1 MQAPVQATVSLPEPK
16 PLYRYLLAVSVL
28 GLGVLGLV
36 LPSVIRELE
45 DPSRFYLLFF
55 LLVML
60 GELLP
65 IKVPRRDA
73 EITTSTT
80 FAFAALLSFG
90 LPAAAVAQAS
100 GSLVTDLARRRSPWR
115 SAFNVAQ
122 YTLSYAA
129 AGVVLSALSD
139 VPHASEVPFAA
150 NDVPAMIAA
159 AGAFFVVNNGLAG
172 AASAL
177 ADDAPV
183 LRHLLDD
190 LPFQASTASVLL
202 GLAPIVVVVAHFS
215 VVLIPLML
223 LPLGAVY
230 LGGWQAALN
239 DHEALHDPLTGLP
252 NRAYLRVNAEQAVRA
267 REREDGRLAL
277 MVLDLDRFKEINDG
291 LGHRIG
297 DVLLLEIGPRLRYVL
312 PETCTVAR
320 LGGDEF
326 AVLVPRVE
334 DAGEAVRIAERLTA
348 ALESGFGVE
357 GLELEVGASIGIA
370 CWPEHGEDVDTLMRH
385 ADAAMYQAK
394 QSHSGHAIYRS
405 LHGSASR
412 DPLEMGAELRR
423 AIQSGQLEV
432 HYQPQVHL
440 STGNV
445 IGVEALARWSHP
457 LRGQVS
463 PGDFIPLAEA
473 TGLIRTLT
481 MSVLD
486 SALAQW
492 RAWRTAGIDVELAV
506 NLSAG
511 DLLDGSLP
519 AGVQM
524 LLERWAVPPQ
534 RLTLEV
540 TESTVIADSRGAGEV
555 LARLSALGVRLSIDD
570 FGTGYSSMSYLRTLP
585 INEVKID
592 RSFVTSLDFDD
603 RDRLIVS
610 SVVDL
615 AHRLGLRAVAEG
627 AESVRTLEELDLLG
641 CDLVQGFQLAR
652 PMPAADVEAWMEAQ
666 AEPARQAALA
676 RQAVVLPRFEEVA

>member
-1 MQAPVQATVSLPEPK
+1 VSLPEPK
-16 PLYRYLLAVSVL
+16 PLHRYLAVVSVL
-28 GLGVLGLV
+28 GVGVLGLV
-36 LPSVIRELE
+36 LPSVIRALQ
-45 DPSRFYLLFF
+45 DPKRFYLLFF
-55 LLVML
+55 LLVIL

-80 FAFAALLSFG
+80 FAFGALLSFG
-90 LPAAAVAQAS
+90 LPAAAVAQAA
-100 GSLVTDLARRRSPWR
+100 GSLVTDLARRRSTWR
-115 SAFNVAQ
+115 SGFNVGQ

-129 AGVVLSALSD
+129 AGAVLSRLSD
-139 VPHASEVPFAA
+139 VPQSPGVPFGA

-177 ADDAPV
+177 ADGAPV
-183 LRHLLDD
+183 LRQLRDD
-190 LPFQASTASVLL
+190 LAFQASTAAVLL

-239 DHEALHDPLTGLP
+239 DHEALHDSLTDLP
-252 NRAYLRVNAEQAVRA
+252 NRAYFRVMAEQAIRA
-267 REREDGRLAL
+267 RERESGKLVL
-277 MVLDLDRFKEINDG
+277 MVMDLDRFKEINDG

-297 DVLLLEIGPRLRYVL
+297 DMLLREIGPRLHIVL
-312 PETCTVAR
+312 PEACSVAR

-326 AVLVPRVE
+326 AVLMPRVE
-334 DAGEAVRIAERLTA
+334 DPIEAIRAAERLTG
-348 ALESGFGVE
+348 ALESGFGIE
-357 GLELEVGASIGIA
+357 GLELDVGASIGIA

-394 QSHSGHAIYRS
+394 QSRSGHAIYRS

-432 HYQPQVHL
+432 HYQPQVQL
-440 STGNV
+440 SSGNV
-445 IGVEALARWSHP
+445 LGVEALARWSHP
-457 LRGQVS
+457 SRGQVA

-486 SALAQW
+486 TALAQW
-492 RAWRTAGIDVELAV
+492 RAWRSSGIDVELAV

-511 DLLDGSLP
+511 DLLDGTLP
-519 AGVQM
+519 AGVQK
-524 LLERWAVPPQ
+524 LLQRWAVPPQ

-555 LARLSALGVRLSIDD
+555 LARLSALGVRLAIDD

-585 INEVKID
+585 VNEVKID
-592 RSFVTSLDFDD
+592 RSFVAALDCDD

-627 AESVRTLEELDLLG
+627 AESARTIEELELLG

-652 PMPAADVEAWMEAQ
+652 PMPAADVEAWMQ
-666 AEPARQAALA
+666 LRAEPARAAALA
-676 RQAVVLPRFEEVA
+676 REAVILPRLEEVA

>member
-1 MQAPVQATVSLPEPK
+1 VHFPEPK
-16 PLYRYLLAVSVL
+16 PLYRYLAAVSVL
-28 GLGVLGLV
+28 GLGVLGIV
-36 LPSVIRELE
+36 LPAVIQALE
-45 DPSRFYLLFF
+45 APRRFYLLFF
-55 LLVML
+55 LLVLL

-80 FAFAALLSFG
+80 FAFATLLCFG
-90 LPAAAVAQAS
+90 LPAAAVAQAT
-100 GSLVTDLARRRSPWR
+100 GSLITDVARRRSAWR

-129 AGVVLSALSD
+129 AGMVLTALSD
-139 VPHASEVPFAA
+139 VPQASEIPFGA

-159 AGAFFVVNNGLAG
+159 AVAFFVVNNGLAG

-183 LRHLLDD
+183 LLHLRDD
-190 LPFQASTASVLL
+190 LLFQASTAAVLL

-223 LPLGAVY
+223 LPLAAIY
-230 LGGWQAALN
+230 IGGWQAALN
-239 DHEALHDPLTGLP
+239 DHEALHDPRTGLP
-252 NRAYLRVNAEQAVRA
+252 NRAYFRVLAEQAVRA
-267 REREDGRLAL
+267 REREAGRLAL

-297 DVLLLEIGPRLRYVL
+297 DELLREIGPRLGCTL
-312 PETCTVAR
+312 SESCTVAR
-320 LGGDEF
+320 LSGDEF
-326 AVLVPRVE
+326 AVLLPRVE
-334 DAGEAVRIAERLTA
+334 NPSEAVSVAERLTK
-348 ALESGFGVE
+348 ALHSGFGIE
-357 GLELEVGASIGIA
+357 GLDLEVGASIGIA
-370 CWPEHGEDVDTLMRH
+370 CWPEHGEDIDTLMRH

-394 QSHSGHAIYRS
+394 QTRSGHAIYRS

-432 HYQPQVHL
+432 HYQPQVQL
-440 STGNV
+440 SSGNV
-445 IGVEALARWSHP
+445 IGVEALARWPHP
-457 LRGQVS
+457 LRGQV
-463 PGDFIPLAEA
+463 PPADFIPLAEA

-492 RAWRTAGIDVELAV
+492 RAWRSAGIDLELAV

-519 AGVQM
+519 AGVQK
-524 LLERWAVPPQ
+524 LLERWAVPPE

-540 TESTVIADSRGAGEV
+540 TESTVIADSRGGAEV
-555 LARLSALGVRLSIDD
+555 LACLSALGVRLAIDD

-585 INEVKID
+585 VNEVKID
-592 RSFVTSLDFDD
+592 RSFVMALGADR

-627 AESVRTLEELDLLG
+627 AESARTLEELELIG
-641 CDLVQGFQLAR
+641 CDLVQGYELAR
-652 PMPAADVEAWMEAQ
+652 PLPGGEVEAWMESRDEA
-666 AEPARQAALA
+666 ARQAELA
-676 RQAVVLPRFEEVA
+676 RNAVILPRLEVA

>member
-1 MQAPVQATVSLPEPK
+1 VRLPHPK

-28 GLGVLGLV
+28 GLGVLAAV
-36 LPSVIRELE
+36 MSSAVRMFE
-45 DPSRFYLLFF
+45 DPSSYYVLFF
-55 LLVML
+55 LLVVL

-80 FAFAALLSFG
+80 FAFAALLSGG
-90 LPAAAVAQAS
+90 LPAAAVAQAT
-100 GSLVTDLARRRSPWR
+100 GSLITDLARRRSPWR

-129 AGVVLSALSD
+129 AYAVLSALSN
-139 VPHASEVPFAA
+139 VPHPGGEIPFGAG
-150 NDVPAMIAA
+150 DVPAMIAA
-159 AGAFFVVNNGLAG
+159 ALAFFLVNNGLAG

-177 ADDAPV
+177 ADDASV
-183 LRHLLDD
+183 LPQLLDD
-190 LPFQASTASVLL
+190 FAFQASTAAVLL

-215 VVLIPLML
+215 LVLIPLML

-252 NRAYLRVNAEQAVRA
+252 NRAYFRVNAEQAVRA

-277 MVLDLDRFKEINDG
+277 MVMDLDRFKEINDG

-297 DVLLLEIGPRLRYVL
+297 DVLLREIGPRLGCVL
-312 PETCTVAR
+312 DEACTVAR

-326 AVLVPRVE
+326 AVLVPRVHGP
-334 DAGEAVRIAERLTA
+334 GEAVKIAENLTA

-394 QSHSGHAIYRS
+394 QSRSGHAIYRS

-432 HYQPQVHL
+432 HYQPQVQL
-440 STGNV
+440 NTGV
-445 IGVEALARWSHP
+445 VLGVEALARWEHP

-492 RAWRTAGIDVELAV
+492 RLWRSAGIDVELAV

-519 AGVQM
+519 AGVQK
-524 LLERWAVPPQ
+524 LLERWSVPAE

-585 INEVKID
+585 VNEVKID
-592 RSFVTSLDFDD
+592 RSFVTTLDTDD

-627 AESVRTLEELDLLG
+627 AESVRTLDELELLG

-652 PMPAADVEAWMEAQ
+652 PMPGADIEAWMN
-666 AEPARQAALA
+666 ARELPVPKA
-676 RQAVVLPRFEEVA
+676 AVVGEPVVLLPSGLEVA

>member
-1 MQAPVQATVSLPEPK
+1 VSLPEPK
-16 PLYRYLLAVSVL
+16 PLYRYLAAVSVL

-36 LPSVIRELE
+36 LPAVIRALQ
-45 DPSRFYLLFF
+45 DPNRGFYLLFF
-55 LLVML
+55 LLVVL

-115 SAFNVAQ
+115 SVFNVAQ

-129 AGVVLSALSD
+129 AGAVLTALSD
-139 VPHASEVPFAA
+139 VPQASEIPFGA
-150 NDVPAMIAA
+150 NDVPAMAA
-159 AGAFFVVNNGLAG
+159 AALAFFVVNNGLAG

-177 ADDAPV
+177 ADETPV
-183 LRHLLDD
+183 LPQLIDD
-190 LPFQASTASVLL
+190 LGFQASTAAVLL

-215 VVLIPLML
+215 LVLIPLML

-252 NRAYLRVNAEQAVRA
+252 NRAYFRVNAEQAVRA
-267 REREDGRLAL
+267 REREEGHLAL
-277 MVLDLDRFKEINDG
+277 MVMDLDRFKEINDG

-297 DVLLLEIGPRLRYVL
+297 DVLLLAIGPRLRCVL
-312 PETCTVAR
+312 PESCTVAR
-320 LGGDEF
+320 LSGDEF
-326 AVLVPRVE
+326 AVLVPRVS
-334 DAGEAVRIAERLTA
+334 GPNEAVQIAERLTA
-348 ALESGFGVE
+348 ALASGFGVE

-394 QSHSGHAIYRS
+394 QSRSGHAIYRS

-432 HYQPQVHL
+432 HYQPQVQL
-440 STGNV
+440 SSGSV
-445 IGVEALARWSHP
+445 LGVEALARWSHP

-519 AGVQM
+519 AGVEK
-524 LLERWAVPPQ
+524 LLERWAVPPH

-540 TESTVIADSRGAGEV
+540 TESTVIADSRGAGDV
-555 LARLSALGVRLSIDD
+555 LSRLSALGVRLSIDD
-570 FGTGYSSMSYLRTLP
+570 FGTGYSSISYLRTLP
-585 INEVKID
+585 VNEVKID
-592 RSFVTSLDFDD
+592 RSFVTSLDTDD

-627 AESVRTLEELDLLG
+627 AESLRTIEELELLG

-652 PMPAADVEAWMEAQ
+652 PMPAADVEAWMRVPAQPVREA
-666 AEPARQAALA
+666 ELA
-676 RQAVVLPRFEEVA
+676 RRAVVLPRLEEVA